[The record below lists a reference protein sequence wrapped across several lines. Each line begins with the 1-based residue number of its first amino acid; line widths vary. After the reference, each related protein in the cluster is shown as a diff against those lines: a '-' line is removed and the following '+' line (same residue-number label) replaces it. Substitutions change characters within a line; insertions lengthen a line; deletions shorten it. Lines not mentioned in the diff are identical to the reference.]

1 MSSHALAVS
10 PKAAPVPA
18 SMSFNDM
25 MQMGDALVRTG
36 FLPDTI
42 KNGAQAAAVILAG
55 RELGM
60 EPMRALRSI
69 TLVKGKVTE
78 SADSQLARF
87 KSDGGRAVFKQ
98 LDDAAAVLWLRHP
111 NGDEHTESFTMDD
124 AKRAQLTNSAMYT
137 KFGKAM
143 LRSRAITAG
152 LKSVGWEGGAGN
164 YDPDELATVAPSPMV
179 RLDDVA
185 PAELATSGM
194 TLAQAEDVTSKG
206 RRFGDMTTERLRAL
220 EEWAAEVNNARYLMA
235 ASIVLA
241 ARQDAAES
249 AVLQD
254 VGDAETREI

>member
-1 MSSHALAVS
+1 MSSHALTVS
-10 PKAAPVPA
+10 PKAAPLPA
-18 SMSFNDM
+18 AMSFSDM

-36 FLPDTI
+36 FLPETI

-164 YDPDELATVAPSPMV
+164 YDPDELATVPAPMV

-185 PAELATSGM
+185 PETLRSAGL
-194 TLAQAEDVTSKG
+194 TLAEAEDITLKG
-206 RRFGDMTTERLRAL
+206 RRLGDMTDERLAAL
-220 EEWAAEVNNARYLMA
+220 ETWAAEVGNHRLLEA

-241 ARQDAAES
+241 ARQDAVES

-254 VGDAETREI
+254 VRDEGTREV